1 MWRDFVEIDQKKE
14 RMMEILE
21 DRGLS
26 FLFPLLRV
34 QAELWKEMQ
43 TDPSATGLFKWIK
56 EHVGADLHYTT
67 GFLNVLTTRYA
78 TVGQLEHFVC
88 SGHTSH
94 AVHSSYLGV
103 L

>member
-1 MWRDFVEIDQKKE
+1 
-14 RMMEILE
+14 MMEILE

-56 EHVGADLHYTT
+56 EHVSTDLHYTT
-67 GFLNVLTTRYA
+67 GFLNVLTTRYSVLSLLKIDKA
-78 TVGQLEHFVC
+78 EHF
-88 SGHTSH
+88 
-94 AVHSSYLGV
+94 
-103 L
+103 